1 MANIKN
7 IIGNKYGKLTVLEL
21 IDSNNKSKTRYLC
34 KCECGNLHETSGD
47 SLRGGKSKSCGCLKK
62 AYIPKTFNKNR
73 KQQIL
78 IQLYKSTIEKRS
90 KMKGW
95 IDCIGFELFT
105 KTSLTNCYYCNTE
118 PISKI
123 CDRKKNKDKTLISDD
138 FILVN
143 GIDRINSNIGYIEG
157 NIVPCCKHC
166 NTAKNTMSDSEF
178 REWIKK
184 IYAHYIK

>member
-7 IIGNKYGKLTVLEL
+7 IIGDKYGKLTVLEL

-90 KMKGW
+90 KMRGW

-105 KTSLTNCYYCNTE
+105 QRLKRKPTYFSRGRMSV
-118 PISKI
+118 SKKQF
-123 CDRKKNKDKTLISDD
+123 KKNGK
-138 FILVN
+138 
-143 GIDRINSNIGYIEG
+143 YIIESK
-157 NIVPCCKHC
+157 C
-166 NTAKNTMSDSEF
+166 
-178 REWIKK
+178 
-184 IYAHYIK
+184 

>member
-62 AYIPKTFNKNR
+62 AYIPK
-73 KQQIL
+73 
-78 IQLYKSTIEKRS
+78 
-90 KMKGW
+90 
-95 IDCIGFELFT
+95 
-105 KTSLTNCYYCNTE
+105 
-118 PISKI
+118 I

-166 NTAKNTMSDSEF
+166 NSAKNTMTESEF
-178 REWIKK
+178 KEWIVRL
-184 IYAHYIK
+184 YNNYIK

>member
-78 IQLYKSTIEKRS
+78 IQLDKSTIEKRS
-90 KMKGW
+90 KMKWW